1 MSHQRAVPPAA
12 THADTPLTITQAAEY
27 LNVSE
32 RFMRRLVAERRV
44 AYHKVGKLLRFR
56 SQDLDDFLES
66 GRVEPPSTLL
76 RRSTRPWQS
85 R

>member
-1 MSHQRAVPPAA
+1 MSHQRAVSPAA
-12 THADTPLTITQAAEY
+12 TPADTPLTILQAAEY

-66 GRVEPPSTLL
+66 GRVEPPRQALPKT
-76 RRSTRPWQS
+76 RRPWQS
-85 R
+85 V